1 VKKLILSV
9 FLCFSLGWVVLTTPS
24 VSQAQ
29 TVTSSVSTPLDL
41 GSVKVCA
48 ATAPL
53 PIAGCSASA
62 TVQFN
67 VTAGGMIA
75 PPQVLTLG
83 APDQDFQLSSTN
95 CAGNL
100 ATGFSCVVNVTFA
113 PKFPG
118 VRSGAVLL
126 TDDTGNVLATRLLRG
141 QGLGP
146 QLNFT
151 NGKVKTL
158 ATAGGYGEA
167 LTLDAAGN
175 IFYFD
180 GTHNSIDELP
190 AGGGPPEPVFFI
202 YGGLE
207 GLAVDGA
214 GNLYFSYGGLVMK
227 VPRGCPFT
235 ACGVALDGGFIFTGG
250 IAVDPAGNVYVA
262 DLVGRRVVEFPFGCV
277 TSSCLVTIGQEW
289 NYPMTLALD
298 NAGNLFVGDDQGGV
312 AKVNI
317 ASGQKTTILAISET
331 QIVQGM
337 ALDAAGDLYFTYSGY
352 SIPNPNLGTRIMEV
366 PAGGSPASAI
376 FLATFLDQPLSLA
389 LDGGGN
395 LFTTTGL
402 AIYELPR
409 VQVPAYTFVSAP
421 VGAASSDSPQEYPLQ
436 NTGTADLSLL
446 QVTLDPLHN
455 FEQAEYPLEAP
466 RPCATGFVLSPGA
479 MCGLDI
485 AFTPQSAG
493 LLNVTGSVVSNSGNT
508 TTTQN
513 IPVAG
518 IGGAT
523 GASLSFPIGF
533 STALNV
539 KLGLTLNG
547 NTALRNTALQLTDGG
562 QYEAGSAF
570 FSTPIGTAYFQT
582 SFDFQLTG
590 KTTTAPDADGIAFV
604 LQNQGLNALG
614 TPGGGLGYGLPS
626 LSEGGTQI
634 TNSVAVKFDLY
645 DNDGE
650 GNSSTGFYINGAA
663 PTVPAIDLQPSGI
676 DLHSGDVFHVVLV
689 YDGSNLNL
697 SITDKTTKAR
707 FSTQFPA
714 NLPELLGGPT
724 AYAGFTGGTGG
735 YTATQNILNWQ
746 LTSSN

>member
-1 VKKLILSV
+1 VKKRILSV
-9 FLCFSLGWVVLTTPS
+9 FLCFSLGWFVLTTSS

-29 TVTSSVSTPLDL
+29 TVTPSLNTPLDL

-48 ATAPL
+48 TTAPL
-53 PIAGCSASA
+53 PVAGCSASGTA
-62 TVQFN
+62 QFN
-67 VTAGGMIA
+67 VTAGGTIA
-75 PPQVLTLG
+75 PPRVVTLG
-83 APDQDFQLSSTN
+83 APDQDFQLSSTT
-95 CAGNL
+95 CAGNV
-100 ATGFSCVVNVTFA
+100 ASGFSCVVNVTFA

-126 TDDTGNVLATRLLRG
+126 TDDTGKVLATRLLQG

-151 NGKVKTL
+151 NGQVKTL
-158 ATAGGYGEA
+158 ATAGGYGEV

-180 GTHNSIDELP
+180 GTHNSINELP

-207 GLAVDGA
+207 GLALDGA
-214 GNLYFSYGGLVMK
+214 GNLYFSIGGQVIEA
-227 VPRGCPFT
+227 PRGCPFA
-235 ACGVALDGGFIFTGG
+235 ACGIALDGGFIFVGD
-250 IAVDPAGNVYVA
+250 IAVDPAGNVFVA

-277 TSSCLVTIGQEW
+277 TSSCLVTIGQGW
-289 NYPMTLALD
+289 NYPLTLALD

-312 AKVNI
+312 VKVNI
-317 ASGQKTTILAISET
+317 SSGQKTTILPASMSL
-331 QIVQGM
+331 IVQGM
-337 ALDAAGDLYFTYSGY
+337 AVDAAGDLYLTYSGY
-352 SIPNPNLGTRIMEV
+352 SIPNPNLGTKILEV
-366 PAGGSPASAI
+366 PAGGGPATAI
-376 FLATFLDQPLSLA
+376 SLATFLDQPLSLA
-389 LDGGGN
+389 IDGGGN
-395 LFTTTGL
+395 LFTDTGL

-421 VGAASSDSPQEYPLQ
+421 VGAASADSPQAFPVQ

-446 QVTLDPLHN
+446 QVTLDPLDN
-455 FEQAEYPLEAP
+455 FVQADAPEAP
-466 RPCATGFVLSPGA
+466 PYCATGFVLSPGA
-479 MCGLDI
+479 MCDLNIG
-485 AFTPQSAG
+485 FTPKSAG
-493 LLNVTGSVVSNSGNT
+493 LLNVTGSLVSNSGNT

-513 IPVAG
+513 IPVSG

-523 GASLSFPIGF
+523 GTSISFPIGF

-539 KLGLTLNG
+539 NLGLTLNG
-547 NTALRNTALQLTDGG
+547 NVALRNTALQLTDGG

-590 KTTTAPDADGIAFV
+590 KSTTAPDADGIAFV
-604 LQNQGLNALG
+604 LQNEGLNALG

-626 LSEGGTQI
+626 LTEGGTPI
-634 TNSVAVKFDLY
+634 TTSVAVKFDLF

-650 GNSSTGFYINGAA
+650 GISSTGFYLNGAA
-663 PTVPAIDLQPSGI
+663 PTVPALDLLPSGI

-697 SITDKTTKAR
+697 SITDQMTKAT
-707 FSTQFPA
+707 FSTQSPA

-724 AYAGFTGGTGG
+724 AYAGFTGGTGEL
-735 YTATQNILNWQ
+735 TAVQSILNWQ